1 MLTSSNCYQSKF
13 TVNNCLSEN
22 TYFSFMNL
30 ISASDRYQI
39 SYDLSVAFNII
50 LPHIDSNVE
59 NSFTRKPFMTGKK
72 SFFNRIY
79 WKNRYPLE
87 SPDLFL
93 RIKDSDSED
102 ELLYVLKVKCIS
114 KLQDKWIR
122 FRLQRNALIWN
133 LKHKNQVPLASLT
146 DPFPTYKHIDFHLF
160 L

>member
-13 TVNNCLSEN
+13 TVNDSLSQN
-22 TYFSFMNL
+22 TYFSFMNF

-39 SYDLSVAFNII
+39 SYDRSVAFNTI
-50 LPHIDSNVE
+50 LPHIDSNIE

-102 ELLYVLKVKCIS
+102 EHLYILKVKSIS
-114 KLQDKWIR
+114 KLQDRWIR

-133 LKHKNQVPLASLT
+133 LKHKTKFLLLPLLT
-146 DPFPTYKHIDFHLF
+146 PS
-160 L
+160 